1 MHMEAAKGENDVRI
15 ENCARKQGAVS
26 FKALDARVPSV
37 LCKTLEYLASNTE
50 GKNLQK
56 TCIFWK
62 TRILMPH
69 ESYG

>member
-1 MHMEAAKGENDVRI
+1 MYMEVAKGENDVRI

-26 FKALDARVPSV
+26 FKTLDAGVASV
-37 LCKTLEYLASNTE
+37 LCKMLECSASNTE

-56 TCIFWK
+56 ACIFWK